1 LYRYWATRIER
12 RTIGIATKPETQR
25 ILPAFQDAILR
36 AVQFAGKL
44 RNLLLETFAGRGS
57 SRLSRF
63 GTIFLPFALIIGVV
77 LLIIGTQ
84 FRIASPEANAAVR
97 SALWIAYWALLLITA
112 IAAWFLVQEQESRRA
127 AQDDS
132 NVQNRMLVQEI
143 EAHERT
149 GVQLQRAKE
158 RAESANIAKTRYVV
172 GISHELRTPLNAI
185 FGYAQ
190 LLERDTTLL
199 KPQLESV
206 RVMRR
211 SAEHLANLVD
221 GLLDISRMESGLF
234 RLNPAPINLTDFLD
248 QIVDMMRPQAA
259 DKGIEF
265 HCERSAHLP
274 RNVTADAKR
283 LRQILLNL
291 LSNAIKYT
299 QAGSATLNVRYAS
312 EVATFEVVDTGIGIP
327 QEDLDRIFEPFERG
341 RMHATHSIPGTGLG
355 LTIAHLLTS
364 LMGGELTVQSEV
376 GKGSTFRIRLLLS
389 RAADGNEPPLEGPRI
404 RGYQGRR
411 RKVLIVDDDP
421 SHVQLLCDILAP
433 LGFELETAFDG
444 EACLETAER
453 CKPDLALLDI
463 SMPGMSG
470 WAVAQ
475 SLRRTLKQSIAIVM
489 VSANVHEIR
498 TTNRTETSHDGF
510 LVKPI
515 DIRQLVERMEDLL
528 NLEWTY
534 ELPLPVRR
542 AIDSSDFANLAHSV
556 HIDGIIALCRIGHA
570 SGVAQRL
577 DELERNQPEAAAAI
591 GSLRELLREFRLR
604 EMVEYLETLRDDEW

>member
-1 LYRYWATRIER
+1 MVQTL
-12 RTIGIATKPETQR
+12 
-25 ILPAFQDAILR
+25 
-36 AVQFAGKL
+36 AVK
-44 RNLLLETFAGRGS
+44 GS
-57 SRLSRF
+57 SRFSRF
-63 GTIFLPFALIIGVV
+63 AFIFFPFALLMSVV
-77 LLIIGTQ
+77 LFIISAEY
-84 FRIASPEANAAVR
+84 RHAPPEVSAAVR
-97 SALWIAYWALLLITA
+97 STLWVVYWVLSLITGVA
-112 IAAWFLVQEQESRRA
+112 VWFLVQEQESRRT
-127 AQDDS
+127 AQDES
-132 NVQNRMLVQEI
+132 NIQNRMLMQEI
-143 EAHERT
+143 EAHEKT
-149 GVQLQRAKE
+149 GAQLQKAKE
-158 RAESANIAKTRYVV
+158 HAESANVAKTRYVV

-190 LLERDTTLL
+190 LLERDTTLR

-259 DKGIEF
+259 NSGIEF
-265 HCERSAHLP
+265 HCHRSPYLP
-274 RNVTADAKR
+274 RNVTGDSKR

-299 QAGSATLNVRYAS
+299 HKGSATLNVRYAS
-312 EVATFEVVDTGIGIP
+312 EVATFEIVDTGIGIP

-341 RMHATHSIPGTGLG
+341 RMHATQSIPGTGLG

-376 GKGSTFRIRLLLS
+376 GKGSTFRVRLLLS
-389 RAADGNEPPLEGPRI
+389 RAADGDDPPLESPRI

-411 RKVLIVDDDP
+411 RKILVVDDDP

-433 LGFELETAFDG
+433 LGFELETAADG
-444 EACLETAER
+444 DSCLEAAER
-453 CKPDLALLDI
+453 CGPDLVLLDI

-475 SLRRTLKQSIAIVM
+475 NLRRKLKQSVAIVM

-515 DIRQLVERMEDLL
+515 DIGQLFGRIEDLL
-528 NLEWTY
+528 DLEWTY

-542 AIDSSDFANLAHSV
+542 AIDSSDFANIAHSV
-556 HIDGIIALCRIGHA
+556 HIDSIIALCRIGHA

-577 DELERNQPEAAAAI
+577 DELERNQPEAAVAI
-591 GSLRELLREFRLR
+591 GSLRELLGQFRLR
-604 EMVEYLETLRDDEW
+604 EMVDYLETLRDDEW